1 MGVVLGQETDN
12 KGGGDATGPIV
23 IVLISLAIVSAVGF
37 FFVQRHRK
45 GLPLIPSPSERG
57 RFGAGIRDGI
67 TGLVPGGGGNFTRF
81 SDGGGSSRGGRR
93 ARTMPTVNVVAP
105 PSDGGAGG
113 YQAPALTAPLSMG
126 AFGKGSVS
134 LTEPLSLG
142 SIPLSAP
149 AGQSQL

>member
-1 MGVVLGQETDN
+1 M
-12 KGGGDATGPIV
+12 
-23 IVLISLAIVSAVGF
+23 
-37 FFVQRHRK
+37 
-45 GLPLIPSPSERG
+45 
-57 RFGAGIRDGI
+57 GAGIRDGI

-81 SDGGGSSRGGRR
+81 SDSGGSSRGGRR